1 MSSMSSFPPMLKP
14 SHQDMLDLNEALMK
28 SITGSTA
35 MRTSAPAIAAD
46 TTMSDKTKEIL
57 LSENLKVLRMQS
69 KMLKGRIEVT
79 MHELECVHKR
89 NLEHL
94 TGTV

>member
-1 MSSMSSFPPMLKP
+1 MLKP

-79 MHELECVHKR
+79 MRELECVHQR